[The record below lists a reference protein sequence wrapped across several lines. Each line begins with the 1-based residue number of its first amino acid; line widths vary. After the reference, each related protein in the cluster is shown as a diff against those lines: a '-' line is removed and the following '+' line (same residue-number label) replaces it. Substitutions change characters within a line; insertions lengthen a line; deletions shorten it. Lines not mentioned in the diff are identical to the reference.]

1 METVYD
7 IALFAVRSSA
17 IDSNDESLFDYYIP
31 WCSPCL
37 RLLKE
42 LRIFHNYVEIL
53 FLAYPKITLLQLSN
67 VVWHSDGSRY
77 FTRTEFTGL
86 FDVFLD
92 DTCSILKWYQL
103 APEYKKLV
111 RNVRMKELVHLGM
124 VDCNH
129 HRYLCINLGIHEL
142 F

>member
-31 WCSPCL
+31 
-37 RLLKE
+37 
-42 LRIFHNYVEIL
+42 
-53 FLAYPKITLLQLSN
+53 LSN